1 MLLRVPGIGVRSA
14 QRIVKARRAGTLDF
28 QALKKLGVVLKR
40 AQFFITCKGKP
51 LEGLKVS
58 EHTLLRSLMSGQQ
71 LAPFQ
76 PPQYEQMT
84 LFDDHNLAA
93 LPAAEGWAGFKK
105 GAEA

>member
-1 MLLRVPGIGVRSA
+1 
-14 QRIVKARRAGTLDF
+14 
-28 QALKKLGVVLKR
+28 
-40 AQFFITCKGKP
+40 
-51 LEGLKVS
+51 
-58 EHTLLRSLMSGQQ
+58 MSGQQ

-76 PPQYEQMT
+76 PPQYEQLT